1 MKSETFEGKIQN
13 AYAQPL
19 NFYPQ
24 FKDKANAS
32 INFKGEYNAYETP
45 DEVPDDE
52 KLTADEILD
61 VINNK
66 RKANA
71 RQKSMQAAIDAA
83 GIVKPTLED
92 SVDLQLSQMI
102 KVFVARGKSVEVA
115 TQLAKAALSA

>member
-1 MKSETFEGKIQN
+1 MKTEKFNGEIRN

-19 NFYPQ
+19 SFYPQ
-24 FKDKANAS
+24 FKDKANAA
-32 INFKGEYNAYETP
+32 IAFNGEYTSYESP
-45 DEVPDDE
+45 EEVPDEE

-92 SVDLQLSQMI
+92 SPDLQLSQMV